1 MALSR
6 ALMNSLEVLFLSMVG
21 RVKVK
26 ELFDPIDSEFLTRA
40 GTGVRK
46 ELSFCLIEFA
56 APSAGDSHLDLLLV
70 TEL

>member
-6 ALMNSLEVLFLSMVG
+6 ALMNSLEVLFLSIVG

-26 ELFDPIDSEFLTRA
+26 ELFDPIDSEFLTR
-40 GTGVRK
+40 TGVRK
-46 ELSFCLIEFA
+46 ELSFCLIVFA
-56 APSAGDSHLDLLLV
+56 APNTGDSHLDLLLV